1 MAKPRPDLDKL
12 SIPKAKA
19 AAAVPFATEAKPGA
33 GSKSLTV
40 RLSHDD
46 YWRLRDYCAQ
56 RERQTG
62 KRVTHQDAMV
72 MGLHCLLA
80 KEGQQAA

>member
-1 MAKPRPDLDKL
+1 MAKPKPDLDKL

-19 AAAVPFATEAKPGA
+19 AAAIPFAAEAKP

-56 RERQTG
+56 RERQSG
-62 KRVTHQDAMV
+62 ERMTHQDAMV

-80 KEGQQAA
+80 KEAA